1 MTSSEQEKRYYV
13 KSDFLN
19 LKHYVCQIFLPS
31 FKKDEEAA
39 AILKY
44 IVLAIF
50 NTQQSKDDVKVTSL
64 SIRSGLFVVKYSSY
78 PNVILWKI

>member
-1 MTSSEQEKRYYV
+1 MSITSSEQEKLYYV
-13 KSDFLN
+13 KSNFLN
-19 LKHYVCQIFLPS
+19 LKQYVCQIFLPS
-31 FKKDEEAA
+31 LKKDEEAA

-64 SIRSGLFVVKYSSY
+64 SI
-78 PNVILWKI
+78 

>member
-1 MTSSEQEKRYYV
+1 MLTTSSEQEKRYYV
-13 KSDFLN
+13 KSNFLN

-39 AILKY
+39 AILKK

-50 NTQQSKDDVKVTSL
+50 NTQQSKDDVKVT
-64 SIRSGLFVVKYSSY
+64 GGG
-78 PNVILWKI
+78 WKIPLPHATIMENNL

>member
-1 MTSSEQEKRYYV
+1 MSMTSSEQEKRYYV
-13 KSDFLN
+13 KSNFLN
-19 LKHYVCQIFLPS
+19 HYVCQIFLPS

-50 NTQQSKDDVKVTSL
+50 NTQQSKDDIKVTSL
-64 SIRSGLFVVKYSSY
+64 SI
-78 PNVILWKI
+78 